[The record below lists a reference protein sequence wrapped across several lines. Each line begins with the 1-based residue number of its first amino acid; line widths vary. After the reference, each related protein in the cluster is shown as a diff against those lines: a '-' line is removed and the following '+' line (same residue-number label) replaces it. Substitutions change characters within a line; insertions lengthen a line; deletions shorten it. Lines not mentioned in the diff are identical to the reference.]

1 MVHELY
7 SKIYLLCKV
16 GYTLYKGPYGLFFYV
31 TIVHNLIY
39 YSNKYQLFCTC
50 EYSAGGKRGS
60 KVCKSL
66 LKLVNKDG
74 YDATGD
80 KIEIY
85 VRIMDSVHY

>member
-1 MVHELY
+1 MPIWPIL
-7 SKIYLLCKV
+7 
-16 GYTLYKGPYGLFFYV
+16 YV

-39 YSNKYQLFCTC
+39 YSNKCQLFCTC
-50 EYSAGGKRGS
+50 EYLAGSKRGG

-74 YDATGD
+74 YDAMGD

-85 VRIMDSVHY
+85 VRIMDSVHYYFE

>member
-1 MVHELY
+1 MPIWPVL
-7 SKIYLLCKV
+7 
-16 GYTLYKGPYGLFFYV
+16 YV

-39 YSNKYQLFCTC
+39 YSNKCQLFCTC
-50 EYSAGGKRGS
+50 EHSAGGKRGS

-66 LKLVNKDG
+66 LKPINKDG

-85 VRIMDSVHY
+85 VMIMYSVH